1 MRWIRVDANVLE
13 TMPGKTE
20 KKKIVLVRVD
30 LATERET
37 CTHTDRETQRQ
48 DRKSVV

>member
-1 MRWIRVDANVLE
+1 MDANVLE

-30 LATERET
+30 LAS
-37 CTHTDRETQRQ
+37 DWVIISAQRAM
-48 DRKSVV
+48 V

>member
-1 MRWIRVDANVLE
+1 MDANVLE

-30 LATERET
+30 LALG
-37 CTHTDRETQRQ
+37 
-48 DRKSVV
+48 V